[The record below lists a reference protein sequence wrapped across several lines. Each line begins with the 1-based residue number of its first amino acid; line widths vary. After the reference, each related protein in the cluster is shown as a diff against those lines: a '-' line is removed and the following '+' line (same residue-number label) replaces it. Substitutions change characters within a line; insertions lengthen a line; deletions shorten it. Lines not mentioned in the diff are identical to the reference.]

1 MRSRV
6 ALALVAVLATAVP
19 LLLPVAGTSS
29 AATGSAPSAAT
40 PDAVIGTRVLG
51 TTRGDRKIRA
61 YHLGE
66 EGEPKVVLIST
77 MHGNEAATRFILR
90 SLVEGKPVHGIDLWV
105 VPVYNPD
112 GLAARTRK
120 NARGVDLNRNYPFRW
135 VDLDG
140 NYESGRRPASER
152 ETRAMMAFLKDVQ
165 PRWLLSF
172 HQPLRGVDTDT
183 KRPKFAR
190 RVARTLDLPRKTL
203 DCGGVCH
210 GTMTSWYNHKFDGTA
225 LTVEYGAHPTRKMM
239 RVLAPRRVLKVFGAW
254 RGTPQAEPAPAQS

>member
-1 MRSRV
+1 VLRRSRV
-6 ALALVAVLATAVP
+6 SAALLGLLALAVP
-19 LLLPVAGTSS
+19 LLLPLGGAPSS
-29 AATGSAPSAAT
+29 AATGATTAAA

-51 TTRGDRKIRA
+51 TTRGERTIRA

-66 EGEPKVVLIST
+66 PGTTKVVLIST
-77 MHGNEAATRFILR
+77 MHGNEGATRFILR

-112 GLAARTRK
+112 GLAAGTRK
-120 NARGVDLNRNYPFRW
+120 NGRGVDLNRNYPYRW

-140 NYESGRRPASER
+140 NYESGRRAASER
-152 ETRAMMAFLKDVQ
+152 ETRAMMTFLRDVR

-190 RVARTLDLPRKTL
+190 RVARVLDLPRKTL

-210 GTMTSWYNHKFDGTA
+210 GTMTGWYNHKFAGTA
-225 LTVEYGAHPTRKMM
+225 LTVEYGLHPSRKMM

-254 RGTPQAEPAPAQS
+254 RGTPQAEPL